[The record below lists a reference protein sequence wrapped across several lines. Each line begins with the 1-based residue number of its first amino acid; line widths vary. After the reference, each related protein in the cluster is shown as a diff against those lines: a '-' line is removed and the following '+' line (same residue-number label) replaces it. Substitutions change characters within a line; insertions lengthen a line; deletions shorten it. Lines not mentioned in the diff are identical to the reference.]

1 MVSMVPFAV
10 SDLLSNSGFGVSKL
24 GENVLNGAANGDV
37 IGGLTAGIKG
47 AFTNVVGDNTG
58 DLTTNIN
65 DLVANLGIGQLSPD
79 SP

>member
-1 MVSMVPFAV
+1 MGPFALADIV
-10 SDLLSNSGFGVSKL
+10 SNSGFGVSKL